1 MKLDQ
6 LKTEVTT
13 IVKEL
18 VKKADAIEDFNE
30 AIITTQVESQKAVE
44 ELEAQLAEL
53 KNEVATATDIQTA
66 KKAQV
71 RAEMLEKDVELQK
84 VVNISILN
92 NKKAE
97 LSELFE
103 EFITAYKEAKPLY
116 SELDKEITFTMSI
129 KTFEDDVKLMNNLSS
144 EAYTALQRV
153 RAIVTEKGIVAQAE
167 NIYKG
172 FHLRQSE
179 IGLNGIYRDVAHE
192 LRLLGARFKRAGQL

>member
-71 RAEMLEKDVELQK
+71 RAEMIEKDVKLQK
-84 VVNISILN
+84 VVNNSILN

-97 LSELFE
+97 LTELFE

-116 SELDKEITFTMSI
+116 YELDKEITFTMSI
-129 KTFEDDVKLMNNLSS
+129 KTFEDDVKLMDSLSS

-153 RAIVTEKGIVAQAE
+153 RAIVTEKGIIAQAD

>member
-18 VKKADAIEDFNE
+18 VKKADAIQAFNE
-30 AIITTQVESQKAVE
+30 AIHTAQAESQKAVE

-53 KNEVATATDIQTA
+53 KNEVTTATDIQTA

-84 VVNISILN
+84 VVNNSILN

-97 LSELFE
+97 LTELFE
-103 EFITAYKEAKPLY
+103 EFITVYKEAKPFY
-116 SELDKEITFTMSI
+116 GVLDKEIAFNMSI
-129 KTFEDDVKLMNNLSS
+129 KTYEADVELLETLSTQ
-144 EAYTALQRV
+144 AYNALQIAKGV
-153 RAIVTEKGIVAQAE
+153 LVEQGIVTHAD
-167 NIYKG
+167 NLYKG

-179 IGLNGIYRDVAHE
+179 MGLNGIYRDVAYE
-192 LRLLGARFKRAGQL
+192 LKPFKARFK